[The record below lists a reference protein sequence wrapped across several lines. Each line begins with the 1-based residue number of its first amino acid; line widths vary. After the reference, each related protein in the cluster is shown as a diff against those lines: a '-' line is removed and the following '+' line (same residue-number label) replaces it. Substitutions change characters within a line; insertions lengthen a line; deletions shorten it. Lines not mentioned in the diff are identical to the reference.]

1 MPSSYA
7 KNFALGQCWLSD
19 AEAELGLGNILQL
32 NQRSLTLI
40 FTLTGQQ
47 RTYST
52 NTAPLTRVVFTQGEK
67 IQHLDGWWLTI
78 ERLEEVD
85 NLIIYLGTNEEDEPA
100 SILETQ
106 LHPCTSFNGPKER
119 LLTGQLDNN
128 KAFMLRVLSRLKL
141 SELALSPLRGLYGP
155 RVSLLPH
162 QLHLAQEVGKRLAP
176 RVLLADEVGLGK
188 TIEAGLILHQ
198 QLITGRANRALIL
211 VPTNLTHQWLVEL
224 LRRFGLAPS
233 IVDQQRLEACVTK
246 GTSPFA
252 DTDLA
257 LASLDWVTSSPEV
270 LALAKA
276 ENWDLLLIDEAHHL
290 AWQPD
295 QPSPAYSSIEELA
308 AKIPGL
314 LLLTA
319 TPEQAGTAG
328 FFAQLRL
335 LDPAR
340 YPSLEDFA
348 EEQSSYNLVAKAL
361 EELAAGANLSA
372 NLSADVYEQLNQ
384 LISESSQNLLAELE
398 ATDCASSKQQLVDQ
412 LTQQLLDRY
421 GTGRVL
427 FRNRRAV
434 VGGFPERLPQPE
446 ALELPAS
453 YQAALDHF
461 SQPEHQAEANQITQQ
476 AWPFPLLYPEK
487 LITALDIHEASWWE
501 EDPRVSWL
509 IDKLKED
516 SDTKFL
522 VICAYQETAE
532 DLAEALK
539 TQANILA
546 ARFHQG
552 LSLLE
557 RDQQAAW
564 FADTKDEGGSQVLVC
579 SEIGSEGRNFQFA
592 HNLVLFDLPAHPD
605 LIEQRIGRLDRL
617 GQTHSIKIHLPYFT
631 ASPQAAWLNWCAEG
645 LNLFNQ
651 PQPVAAGLF
660 QQLLPQLNDYLT
672 GKLDPAEFLATSKA
686 AAEIAKQQMEEGR
699 NRLLDLA
706 APKAKA
712 GQQLVEQLADASGQ
726 EELKDYLNLA
736 LDVYRIDNEDLSADT
751 WYLKPGAEADTS
763 IFTQVHFDLEDG
775 NSGTFSRDLALSR
788 EDLLFFTWEHPLVVN
803 CLETATS
810 SLQGNASVSL
820 LKNRQLPTGTL
831 LLEAFYQL
839 EMPSS
844 NKQLAGQSLRLLLD
858 AQGNNLA
865 DKVAFKPLSKQ
876 LKPLKTHLARQVVS
890 SNKAKIQQLINQA
903 NDLAEIEE
911 AQLKQASL
919 AQLEDIYTAEIHR
932 LEELKLTNPNVRQT
946 EIDQLKY
953 QAVHLSEAVLVAEL
967 RLDALRLIVTSQE

>member
-1 MPSSYA
+1 MLSTYE

-19 AEAELGLGNILQL
+19 AEAELGLGTILQL

-52 NTAPLTRVVFTQGEK
+52 NTAPLTRVVFAPGET
-67 IQHLDGWWLTI
+67 IQHLDGWLLTI

-85 NLIIYLGTNEEDEPA
+85 SLLIYLGTNEAGEPA

-106 LHPCTSFNGPKER
+106 LHPSTSFNGPKER

-224 LRRFGLAPS
+224 LRRFGLPPS
-233 IVDQQRLEACVTK
+233 IIDQHRLEACVTQ

-252 DTDLA
+252 NTNLA
-257 LASLDWVTSSPEV
+257 LASLDWVTSSPEI

-276 ENWDLLLIDEAHHL
+276 EDWDLLLIDEAHHL
-290 AWQPD
+290 AWQPN
-295 QPSPAYSSIEELA
+295 QPSPAYEAIEELA

-319 TPEQAGTAG
+319 TPEQAGSAG

-340 YPSLEDFA
+340 YPSLEEFTQ
-348 EEQSSYNLVAKAL
+348 EQSSYNLVAKAL
-361 EELAAGANLSA
+361 EELAAGAQLSEA
-372 NLSADVYEQLNQ
+372 VKNQLSLLVSDASQALIEQLEVSTSTEVTQ
-384 LISESSQNLLAELE
+384 L
-398 ATDCASSKQQLVDQ
+398 LVEE

-434 VGGFPERLPQPE
+434 VGGFPERLPLPE

-453 YQAALDHF
+453 YQQALDHF
-461 SQPEHQAEANQITQQ
+461 SQPEHQAEACQLTKQ

-487 LITALDIHEASWWE
+487 LVGALETTGHWWQA
-501 EDPRVSWL
+501 DPRVNWL
-509 IDKLKED
+509 INKLKED
-516 SDTKFL
+516 SNTKFL
-522 VICAYQETAE
+522 VICAYQQTAE
-532 DLAEALK
+532 DLAEALRS
-539 TQANILA
+539 QAGILA

-617 GQTHSIKIHLPYFT
+617 GQTYSIKIHVPYFS
-631 ASPQAAWLNWCAEG
+631 ASPQAAWFNWCDAG
-645 LNLFNQ
+645 INLFSQ
-651 PQPVAAGLF
+651 PQPVAASLY
-660 QQLLPQLNDYLT
+660 QQLLPQLGDYLT
-672 GKLDPAEFLATSKA
+672 GRLINEEFIISSQE
-686 AAEIAKQQMEEGR
+686 AAEEAKLRLEEGR

-706 APKAKA
+706 APKAEA
-712 GQQLVEQLADASGQ
+712 GQQLVAQIAGAEGQ

-736 LDVYRIDNEDLSADT
+736 LDVYRINSEDLSEDT

-763 IFTQVHFDLEDG
+763 IFSQVHFDLEEG
-775 NSGTFSRDLALSR
+775 NSGTFNRELALSR

-803 CLETATS
+803 CLENATS
-810 SLQGNASVSL
+810 SLQGNASVSVL
-820 LKNRQLPTGTL
+820 TNRQLPTGTL

-839 EMPSS
+839 DLDTNS
-844 NKQLAGQSLRLLLD
+844 KQLPTQSLRLLLD
-858 AQGNNLA
+858 AQGKNLA
-865 DKVAFKPLSKQ
+865 EVVAFKPLAKQ
-876 LKPLKTHLARQVVS
+876 LKPLKTNLARQVVRG
-890 SNKAKIQQLINQA
+890 NKAQIQQLIDQA
-903 NDLAEIEE
+903 NKLAEAEEKQLKESLLDQLAEI
-911 AQLKQASL
+911 
-919 AQLEDIYTAEIHR
+919 YTSEIDR
-932 LEELKLTNPNVRQT
+932 LEALKLTNPNVRQA

-953 QAVHLSEAVLVAEL
+953 QGLHLSEAVLAAQI
-967 RLDALRLIVTSQE
+967 RLDALRLIVTSQQ